1 MNNIILIGMPGAGK
15 STVGVILAKV
25 LGYKFVD
32 ADLLIQEKEDRL
44 LHEII
49 KAEGIDGFINIEN
62 QVNSSITAHK
72 SVIATGG
79 SVVYGKEAMKHL
91 QKIGTVIYLKLSFDE
106 LNKRLININNRGVI
120 MKDGQ
125 TLYDLYLE
133 RTPLYE
139 KYASI
144 TIETDGCSVEDS
156 VRKIT
161 QKLDKK

>member
-49 KAEGIDGFINIEN
+49 KAEGVDGFINIEN

-91 QKIGTVIYLKLSFDE
+91 QKIGTIIYLKLSFDE
-106 LNKRLININNRGVI
+106 LNKRLTNINNRGVI
-120 MKDGQ
+120 MKDSQ

-139 KYASI
+139 RYAEI
-144 TIETDGCSVEDS
+144 IVETDGCSVEDS

>member
-49 KAEGIDGFINIEN
+49 KAEGVDGFINIEN

-91 QKIGTVIYLKLSFDE
+91 QKIGTIIYLKLSFDE
-106 LNKRLININNRGVI
+106 LNKRLTNINNRGVI

-139 KYASI
+139 KYANI

-161 QKLDKK
+161 KSLTKN

>member
-139 KYASI
+139 KYANI

-161 QKLDKK
+161 KSLTKN

>member
-15 STVGVILAKV
+15 STVGVILAKI

-49 KAEGIDGFINIEN
+49 KAEGVDGFINIEN

-91 QKIGTVIYLKLSFDE
+91 QKIGTIIYLKLSFDE
-106 LNKRLININNRGVI
+106 LNKRLTNINNRGVI

-139 KYASI
+139 KYTDI
-144 TIETDGCSVEDS
+144 TVETDGCDIEET
-156 VRKIT
+156 VRQIKN
-161 QKLDKK
+161 LVNSE